1 MVRDMSGE
9 MMMFLMDMP
18 VKNHSI
24 LEAHQQINRLLA
36 QAVSKRK
43 NTPNRSSKPDWRLAK
58 ASKVDCREQ
67 IIELNQNRYF
77 DMCFFRIDY

>member
-1 MVRDMSGE
+1 MRSAIRWSKRFGIISPDR
-9 MMMFLMDMP
+9 
-18 VKNHSI
+18 
-24 LEAHQQINRLLA
+24 QRLLSL

>member
-1 MVRDMSGE
+1 MERRLYDVFWS
-9 MMMFLMDMP
+9 F
-18 VKNHSI
+18 NI
-24 LEAHQQINRLLA
+24 LILIISERQELA

-43 NTPNRSSKPDWRLAK
+43 NTPNRSSKPDWLLAK
-58 ASKVDCREQ
+58 ASTVDCREQ